1 LPWDTAP
8 RTAKRDFHRS
18 IVLAAKDLLVHQAC
32 KRDIIRALI
41 RSIWGRF
48 KVFAD
53 PPIVTSVTF
62 AFPTHMLTSLCTFG
76 ISNFQTKTARMPRIP
91 IFRLGGAP
99 EKPAPPK
106 LAASTPYVSLEGLAV
121 GVDNLR
127 HDVVLSPRV
136 AEAARAHIA
145 RLIARHGELE
155 GLLAAEAPAPSQ
167 GPSWMRNLAG
177 KVVRPRIDPSDWKS
191 LLTDLQVASLNR
203 AKKESKLPLD
213 VLARLAVTK
222 FLRTEMNLQFAQVLE
237 RCRLLLKSY
246 DNMRQQKAHEY
257 RERLAGFQVRKK
269 IILRK
274 AGQDI
279 FETLREVEKSTLAR
293 TRRSLFGEETVA
305 RSYFTYP
312 LFVNRL
318 LFSDD
323 GRDDYLCAEHY
334 VMLGNWDRDP
344 DRYGRLRE
352 VVSGYLRSLYGD
364 EITAETID
372 AWMNVPDNARLLVGT
387 GTPEDSDEGLA
398 QQERLATWVRLLED
412 EHMMENVIASYY
424 VVPLLSEYAPRI
436 NPQQLKSALIDR
448 AECDRVERLIQEH
461 GKLSPNSLYAAVAKV
476 AACRGAER
484 AKVAAR
490 FLGDFLHYHRD
501 LRRLEVLNGALDSV
515 NLVPNERLQELSRV
529 NGTLYEFLLP
539 DEQEAGESD
548 RVLRHV
554 VLKAD
559 VRDSTRLTRMMM
571 DKGLNPASYFS
582 LNFYD
587 PVNKLL
593 EKYGAQKV
601 FLEGDA
607 IILAILER
615 EGESGLVSR
624 MCVLAREI
632 IEIVRGYNELMQRSG
647 MPQLELGLGIT
658 LQESA
663 PLYLMDGEH
672 QIMIS
677 EALNESDRLSSCNK
691 HVRKIMEPI
700 AGPFHVYAFQTGEV
714 DEAANPEDVTLNF
727 NLSGIRMNEAAFRKL
742 QQEITLEPLK
752 ARLPANLPSDKSE
765 YRLFRATVPIDHD
778 IFRKIV
784 VRESRIPRIDAEDFS
799 VKGWTERH
807 YYEVCT
813 DQAIYRALENKKGA
827 SGA

>member
-1 LPWDTAP
+1 
-8 RTAKRDFHRS
+8 
-18 IVLAAKDLLVHQAC
+18 
-32 KRDIIRALI
+32 
-41 RSIWGRF
+41 
-48 KVFAD
+48 
-53 PPIVTSVTF
+53 
-62 AFPTHMLTSLCTFG
+62 
-76 ISNFQTKTARMPRIP
+76 MPRLP

-99 EKPAPPK
+99 EKPAHPS
-106 LAASTPYVSLEGLAV
+106 LSASTPFVALDGLSV

-127 HDVVLSPRV
+127 HDVVLSPRFV
-136 AEAARAHIA
+136 ELARAQIA
-145 RLIARHGELE
+145 RLIARHGEVE
-155 GLLAAEAPAPSQ
+155 GLLGAETSQSSQ
-167 GPSWMRNLAG
+167 GPSWMRQQAG
-177 KVVRPRIDPSDWKS
+177 RPSRLKHDPAEWKS
-191 LLTDLQVASLNR
+191 ALTELLVGSLNR
-203 AKKESKLPLD
+203 AKREFKLSVDL
-213 VLARLAVTK
+213 LARLAVTK
-222 FLRTEMNLQFAQVLE
+222 FLRTQMNLQFAQVVE
-237 RCRLLLKSY
+237 RGRVLLKNY
-246 DNMRQQKAHEY
+246 DNSRMGKGHEY
-257 RERLAGFQVRKK
+257 REKIAAFQVRKK

-274 AGQDI
+274 TGQEI

-293 TRRSLFGEETVA
+293 TRRSLFGEETTGG
-305 RSYFTYP
+305 SYFTYP
-312 LFVNRL
+312 LFMNRL

-344 DRYGRLRE
+344 DRYGRIRE
-352 VVSGYLRSLYGD
+352 IASGFLRSLYG
-364 EITAETID
+364 EETTAETID
-372 AWMNVPDNARLLVGT
+372 AWMNVPDNARELVGT
-387 GTPEDSDEGLA
+387 GTPEDSDEGAA

-412 EHMMENVIASYY
+412 ERVMENVIASYH
-424 VVPLLSEYAPRI
+424 VVPLLSEYAPTI
-436 NPQQLKSALIDR
+436 NPQQLKNALIDR
-448 AECDRVERLIQEH
+448 TDCDRVERMIQEG
-461 GKLSPNSLYAAVAKV
+461 GKLSPNSLYASVSKV
-476 AACRGAER
+476 ASCRGSER
-484 AKVAAR
+484 SKVAAR
-490 FLGDFLHYHRD
+490 FLADFFHYHRD
-501 LRRLEVLNGALDSV
+501 LRRLETLNAALDSV
-515 NLVPNERLQELSRV
+515 NLVGNEKLQELSRV

-539 DEQEAGESD
+539 EEQNESNSD

-559 VRDSTRLTRMMM
+559 VRDSTRLTRTMM
-571 DKGLNPASYFS
+571 DNGLNPASYFS
-582 LNFYD
+582 LNFYQ

-615 EGESGLVSR
+615 EGEAGLAVSR

-691 HVRKIMEPI
+691 RVRKIMEPQ
-700 AGPFHVYAFQTGEV
+700 AGPFHVYAFQSAEL
-714 DEAANPEDVTLNF
+714 DEDGNPEDVILNF
-727 NLSGIRMNEAAFRKL
+727 NLGGIRMNEAAFRKM

-752 ARLPANLPSDKSE
+752 VKLPASLASSDKGE
-765 YRLFRATVPIDHD
+765 YKLFSAMVPVDRD

-784 VRESRIPRIDAEDFS
+784 VRESRIPRIEASDFS
-799 VKGWTERH
+799 VKGWTDRS

-813 DQAIYRALENKKGA
+813 DQVIYAALEKKKGA
-827 SGA
+827 TH

>member
-1 LPWDTAP
+1 
-8 RTAKRDFHRS
+8 
-18 IVLAAKDLLVHQAC
+18 
-32 KRDIIRALI
+32 
-41 RSIWGRF
+41 
-48 KVFAD
+48 
-53 PPIVTSVTF
+53 
-62 AFPTHMLTSLCTFG
+62 
-76 ISNFQTKTARMPRIP
+76 MPRIP

-99 EKPAPPK
+99 EKPELPNLP
-106 LAASTPYVSLEGLAV
+106 ASTPFVSLEGLAV

-127 HDVVLSPRV
+127 HDVVLSPKF
-136 AEAARAHIA
+136 AELARAQIA

-155 GLLAAEAPAPSQ
+155 GLLGAEAPQTGQ
-167 GPSWMRNLAG
+167 GPSWLRNQLG
-177 KVVRPRIDPSDWKS
+177 KSTRSKNDPAEWKS
-191 LLTDLQVASLNR
+191 AMAELQVASLNR
-203 AKKESKLPLD
+203 AKKEFKLSVDL
-213 VLARLAVTK
+213 LARLAVTK
-222 FLRTEMNLQFAQVLE
+222 FLRAEMNQQFGQVLE
-237 RCRLLLKSY
+237 RCRVLLKSY
-246 DNMRQQKAHEY
+246 DNNRQQRAHEY
-257 RERLAGFQVRKK
+257 REKVASFQVRKK

-274 AGQDI
+274 TGQEI
-279 FETLREVEKSTLAR
+279 FETLREVEKSTLGR
-293 TRRSLFGEETVA
+293 TRRSLFGEETSDG
-305 RSYFTYP
+305 SYFTYP
-312 LFVNRL
+312 LFLNRL
-318 LFSDD
+318 LFSED

-344 DRYGRLRE
+344 DRYGRMRE
-352 VVSGYLRSLYGD
+352 IVSGFLRLLYG
-364 EITAETID
+364 EETSAETID
-372 AWMNVPDNARLLVGT
+372 SWMNVPENARELVGT
-387 GTPEDSDEGLA
+387 GTPEDSGEGLA
-398 QQERLATWVRLLED
+398 QQERLAAWVRFLED
-412 EHMMENVIASYY
+412 EQVMENVIASYH

-436 NPQQLKSALIDR
+436 NPQQLKNALIDR
-448 AECDRVERLIQEH
+448 TDCDRVERMIQEG

-476 AACRGAER
+476 ASCRGAER

-490 FLGDFLHYHRD
+490 FLADFFHYHRD
-501 LRRLEVLNGALDSV
+501 LRRLEILNAALDSV
-515 NLVPNERLQELSRV
+515 NLVANERLQELSRV

-539 DEQEAGESD
+539 EEQGETDSD

-559 VRDSTRLTRMMM
+559 VRDSTRLTRTMM

-593 EKYGAQKV
+593 DKYGAQKV

-607 IILAILER
+607 IILAILEK
-615 EGESGLVSR
+615 EGEPSLSVSR

-691 HVRKIMEPI
+691 RARKVMEPQ
-700 AGPFHVYAFQTGEV
+700 AGPFHVYAFQ
-714 DEAANPEDVTLNF
+714 AADADAGGNPEDVILSF
-727 NLSGIRMNEAAFRKL
+727 NLGGIRMNETAFRKL
-742 QQEITLEPLK
+742 QKEITLEPLK
-752 ARLPANLPSDKSE
+752 VRLPATLASSDKGE
-765 YRLFRATVPIDHD
+765 YRLFSATVPVDRE

-784 VRESRIPRIDAEDFS
+784 VRESRIPRIDATDFS
-799 VKGWTERH
+799 VKGWTERL

-813 DQAIYRALENKKGA
+813 DPGIYTALERRKGA
-827 SGA
+827 SG